1 MTRSKL
7 FAIFFIVFWFAVID
21 NSFAQTIYT
30 DTIPVHNAFCKVL
43 RVSPDDHVWVGTTN
57 RGILEFDGSN
67 WNVYSSTT
75 GYPIN
80 KVNDV
85 AFDGQKTWIATDS
98 GLVRLNSSGYFYFT
112 PSNSSLNSLFVKKVL
127 FDGALLW
134 VGTDSALFNFDGSS
148 WVKYDS
154 SNSILKSSEIKAI
167 GKNNFGI
174 YVAQES
180 AVFVFHNAQ
189 WIKLNYYFVSRFVTD
204 RTGRIWL
211 EGSFVYPTSF
221 TFDTLVCDAVS
232 EMRIDPCET
241 NNILYFDPFYV
252 LGQDSIGELIALS
265 SSRYNWMKLSSNLQ
279 NASIFVQNA
288 ALIFDLNTSYNTFDF
303 DSHGKCFVVRGLANV
318 ANPTLKSTFFSDL
331 NEVVDTSNCPWLDIN
346 NARVRIMNNGSNFWD
361 QVGKPNYETPKNS
374 LKCAIFAEGIWMGGL
389 DDQGDLHIAAQ
400 TYRQSGD
407 DYWPGPLDTLS
418 GMADSASKVL
428 YDNVWKID
436 KSTIDTFR
444 LKFLDGS
451 VSNGSFSV
459 PDIILNWPAQGSG
472 NFSRHLA
479 PFVDFN
485 QDGVYDP
492 FDGDYPKI
500 KGDQMIWWIMNDNFS
515 QHEVTGTPNNLGVE
529 IHASAYAF
537 NCPSVSDDDSVIN
550 YTTFYSYE
558 IINRSPYNYHD
569 FYMGIST
576 DIDLG
581 NGFDDY
587 AGCDSSRSFAYGYNG
602 DSIDEGSHGY
612 GLNPPMINF
621 VLLKGPLAPPGDG
634 VDNDRDFIID
644 ESDESLKMTGFMF
657 NYGGPFVDGNPSTAI
672 HYYDR
677 MKSLWKDGSP
687 MTYGGTG
694 YSNDSAR
701 IPEKFMFTGVPYS
714 GNGWTEQT
722 PGNGS
727 IPNEPYDRSFVST
740 VGPAFLP
747 ANGSVTL
754 DYAYVYTRDQNNPNG
769 LTTSIARNY
778 FDVAKVQS
786 WFDRDSFPCYTN
798 TIGIHE
804 LADME
809 RLTVFPSPAIS
820 SVKVSYGP
828 QTFFHAEVAVYNMM
842 SELVYFKQN
851 QNGDIVIPIEKLKPG
866 IYNIHLK
873 TKNQSYSG
881 RFIKE

>member
-1 MTRSKL
+1 M
-7 FAIFFIVFWFAVID
+7 VFCFGMIG
-21 NSFAQTIYT
+21 NSIAQTIYT

-43 RVSPDDHVWVGTTN
+43 RVSPDDHVWIGTTN

-85 AFDGQKTWIATDS
+85 AFDGQQTWIATDS

-112 PSNSSLNSLFVKKVL
+112 PSNSGLNSLFVKKVL

-174 YVAQES
+174 YISQES

-189 WIKLNYYFVSRFVTD
+189 WIKLNYYFVRRFITD
-204 RTGRIWL
+204 QTGRIWF
-211 EGSFVYPTSF
+211 EGYDFTPTNY
-221 TFDTLVCDAVS
+221 TKDTLVYDATS
-232 EMRIDPCET
+232 EMRIDPCEA
-241 NNILYFDPFYV
+241 NNILYLDPFCV
-252 LGQDSIGELIALS
+252 LGQDSTGDLIAISLYTS
-265 SSRYNWMKLSSNLQ
+265 YLMKLSSSLENDSIFLQ
-279 NASIFVQNA
+279 NPG
-288 ALIFDLNTSYNTFDF
+288 LIFNLNASYNSFDF
-303 DSHGKCFVVRGLANV
+303 DSHGKFFVVRGMANNY
-318 ANPTLKSTFFSDL
+318 NPLLISTLFSDMTPIL
-331 NEVVDTSNCPWLDIN
+331 DTSSCPWLDIN
-346 NARVRIMNNGSNFWD
+346 NVRVRMMNNGSNFWD
-361 QVGKPNYETPKNS
+361 QVGNPNYEIPKNS
-374 LKCAIFAEGIWMGGL
+374 LKCAILAEGIWMGGL

-515 QHEVTGTPNNLGVE
+515 QHEATGSPNNLAVE

-558 IINRSPYNYHD
+558 IINRSPFNYHD

-576 DIDLG
+576 DINLG
-581 NGFDDY
+581 NAFDDY
-587 AGCDSSRSFAYGYNG
+587 AGCDSAKSFAFGYNG

-612 GLNPPMINF
+612 GINPPMIDL

-634 VDNDRDFIID
+634 IDNDRDFLVD
-644 ESDESLKMTGFMF
+644 EFDESLKMTGFMF
-657 NYGGPFVDGNPSTAI
+657 NYWTFTNKGNPSTAQ

-677 MKSLWKDGSP
+677 MRSLWKDGRP

-694 YSNDSAR
+694 YSLDSNAV
-701 IPEKFMFTGVPYS
+701 PENFMFTGVPYS
-714 GNGWTEQT
+714 GSGWTEQT
-722 PGNGS
+722 PGNGMP
-727 IPNEPYDRSFVST
+727 PNGPDDRSFLCIT
-740 VGPAFLP
+740 GPVFLP
-747 ANGSVTL
+747 AQGNVTL
-754 DYAYVYTRDQNNPNG
+754 DYAYVYTRYQNNPNG

-804 LADME
+804 LTGME
-809 RLTVFPSPAIS
+809 QLTVFPSPAIS

-828 QTFFHAEVAVYNMM
+828 QTFFHADVSVYNMM

-851 QNGDIVIPIEKLKPG
+851 QNGDIVIPVEKLKPG